1 MVLLFQKQ
9 CSVAIV
15 SETTVIGTVTSRS
28 IGYARTS
35 GGGDTK
41 QAAGLEVQVK
51 ALQDAGCAV
60 VFQEIVSTRTAEKDR
75 LQLQAALQAVVPGDE
90 IVVTA
95 LSRIGRTQR
104 EVINRLHD
112 LQEQGVHIRTLD
124 GLVNT
129 KAMGKFAPVLIGL
142 LTGLNEVEREVTRDR
157 VLESIQHRKATGQSI
172 GGRPKTN
179 QAKER
184 LVLRLR
190 EEGCSYRS
198 IREQTGLALST
209 IRRIISE
216 QEVASC

>member
-1 MVLLFQKQ
+1 MFQKQ
-9 CSVAIV
+9 CSVGIITG
-15 SETTVIGTVTSRS
+15 TTLIGTVTARS

-51 ALQDAGCAV
+51 ALEDAGCAV
-60 VFQEIVSTRTAEKDR
+60 VFKEIVSTRTAEKDR
-75 LQLQAALQAVVPGDE
+75 AQLQAALNAVVSGDE

-129 KAMGKFAPVLIGL
+129 RGLGKFAPILIGL
-142 LTGLNEVEREVTRDR
+142 LSGLAEVERSLIQERT
-157 VLESIQHRKATGQSI
+157 LESIQYRRENGGNL

-179 QAKER
+179 AAKEK
-184 LVLRLR
+184 LVMRLR

-198 IREQTGLALST
+198 VRDQTGLALST
-209 IRRIISE
+209 IRRIIRE
-216 QEVASC
+216 YEIA